1 MCVKRFLDVHIFPIW
16 FVCSPS
22 RCRHIGKGKNN
33 EETDCRKSLQ
43 KAPLLS
49 SYENGKKNSRTLA
62 VLTSARTVHN
72 GLFRTADYTS
82 GYKTDPAC
90 GTEPGLSLRVRFS
103 SSEAWAVSSSCTYA
117 ALLLRTRPSSP
128 PNLSVSSVVALGTG
142 VERKSDCG

>member
-1 MCVKRFLDVHIFPIW
+1 MIHLFVSVNADVRQTFSR
-16 FVCSPS
+16 CSYIMFFCSRS

-33 EETDCRKSLQ
+33 EETECRSLQ

-49 SYENGKKNSRTLA
+49 SYEKGKKNSRTLA

-90 GTEPGLSLRVRFS
+90 GTEPGLSLRVRFFLVPNQW
-103 SSEAWAVSSSCTYA
+103 WA
-117 ALLLRTRPSSP
+117 LRNQCFQSP
-128 PNLSVSSVVALGTG
+128 ENLHQDLD
-142 VERKSDCG
+142 KKQI